1 MAERDVTRNGRGQI
15 VSQEIS
21 GVSDSTQDTLQYGKV
36 FLPTFENGS
45 TKVEKLNRQ
54 SFEQHIDTSFSDDL
68 LIPDV
73 NVTPEININ
82 EIIQQS
88 DYTESDLGDGG
99 SGNQDDDQ
107 GEGGFGS
114 FDPDGQGG

>member
-15 VSQEIS
+15 VSYEIS

-36 FLPTFENGS
+36 FLPTFENGA

-54 SFEQHIDTSFSDDL
+54 SFEQHIDTSFSDEL
-68 LIPDV
+68 LVPNTTV
-73 NVTPEININ
+73 SPQININ

-88 DYTESDLGDGG
+88 DYTLVDFGNGG
-99 SGNQDDDQ
+99 SDNQDDDQ
-107 GEGGFGS
+107 
-114 FDPDGQGG
+114 DDGQGTNEQGNN